1 MALFLHFIVALYIRM
16 EKMQKDAASANKDL
30 IVTLSNVDNI
40 KSQANVS
47 ALEHLL
53 KPKMIA
59 MYDSLAN
66 NNKYAQVTSN
76 AIVFINQLVQNM
88 TYIWASILIVQ
99 NEFPVGNL
107 IILSIV
113 IPMYYSALSDLS
125 KANVDYKSLTISNEF
140 IKNNL
145 DLLREENG
153 EIKIQNINNIEF
165 NLIKSV

>member
-1 MALFLHFIVALYIRM
+1 MLLLILLPLNLVGFKHINKQLSIRM

-66 NNKYAQVTSN
+66 NN
-76 AIVFINQLVQNM
+76 
-88 TYIWASILIVQ
+88 
-99 NEFPVGNL
+99 
-107 IILSIV
+107 
-113 IPMYYSALSDLS
+113 S
-125 KANVDYKSLTISNEF
+125 K
-140 IKNNL
+140 
-145 DLLREENG
+145 
-153 EIKIQNINNIEF
+153 
-165 NLIKSV
+165 

>member
-1 MALFLHFIVALYIRM
+1 MDLYHGKFFALIDITSFKFSWLLSILTNNYLL
-16 EKMQKDAASANKDL
+16 EWKKCKKDAASANKDL

-76 AIVFINQLVQNM
+76 AIVF
-88 TYIWASILIVQ
+88 Y
-99 NEFPVGNL
+99 
-107 IILSIV
+107 
-113 IPMYYSALSDLS
+113 
-125 KANVDYKSLTISNEF
+125 
-140 IKNNL
+140 
-145 DLLREENG
+145 
-153 EIKIQNINNIEF
+153 
-165 NLIKSV
+165 